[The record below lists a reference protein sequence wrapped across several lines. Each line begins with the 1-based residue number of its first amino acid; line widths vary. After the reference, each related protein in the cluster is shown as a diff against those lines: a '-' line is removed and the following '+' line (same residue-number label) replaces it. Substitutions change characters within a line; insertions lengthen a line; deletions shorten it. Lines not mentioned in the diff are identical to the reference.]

1 MEFNMESKK
10 IKGFTLM
17 EVMIV
22 VAIIAIIVAVALPSY
37 QQQVLRTN
45 RTDGWAMMHK
55 MMQHQERFFTNNLT
69 YTTNL
74 TQLGYGSATNVAT
87 PEGRYTIA
95 AAACGGGITEC
106 VQLTAT
112 AQAPQTNDTSDG
124 GPHLSLNSLGVKTGP
139 EP

>member
-1 MEFNMESKK
+1 MRERAGVA
-10 IKGFTLM
+10 GFTLI

-37 QQQVLRTN
+37 QQTVLRN
-45 RTDGWAMMHK
+45 GRADGWSMLHK
-55 MMQHQERFFTNNLT
+55 MMQHQERYFTNNLT
-69 YTTNL
+69 YTTQL
-74 TQLGYGSATNVAT
+74 QDELGYSSDNVTT
-87 PEGRYTIA
+87 PEGRYIIS